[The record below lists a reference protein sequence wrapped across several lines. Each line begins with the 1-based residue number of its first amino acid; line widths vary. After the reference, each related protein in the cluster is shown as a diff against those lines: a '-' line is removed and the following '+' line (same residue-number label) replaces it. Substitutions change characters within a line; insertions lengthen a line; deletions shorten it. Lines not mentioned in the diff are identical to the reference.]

1 MNVSLRNQRSRFASH
16 CLVVLNE
23 VNKHIMPDHDSQ
35 LDKVIYSDEKQVL
48 VACFPPRTHHS
59 VWYDVVAESDSPPA
73 LTVING
79 ISSSDPGRWL
89 PRAIEFDA
97 SNGHQIQFATV

>member
-48 VACFPPRTHHS
+48 VA
-59 VWYDVVAESDSPPA
+59 
-73 LTVING
+73 
-79 ISSSDPGRWL
+79 
-89 PRAIEFDA
+89 
-97 SNGHQIQFATV
+97 

>member
-48 VACFPPRTHHS
+48 VACFPPRNMSVAFLLAHTIRSGMMSSQSLIVLQHS
-59 VWYDVVAESDSPPA
+59 
-73 LTVING
+73 
-79 ISSSDPGRWL
+79 R
-89 PRAIEFDA
+89 
-97 SNGHQIQFATV
+97 